1 MFATTGIIQGNTV
14 LTNDYSIE
22 RYNGRKFIITVFDE
36 DFSDGKTQK
45 PFQTVSDETLLAAY
59 DALIQGLIQGLL
71 SRFLLQ
77 GLLPMAES
85 EAFLVLELTHW
96 QPAGMV

>member
-59 DALIQGLIQGLL
+59 AALINQN
-71 SRFLLQ
+71 
-77 GLLPMAES
+77 S
-85 EAFLVLELTHW
+85 E
-96 QPAGMV
+96 

>member
-59 DALIQGLIQGLL
+59 DALIIF
-71 SRFLLQ
+71 S
-77 GLLPMAES
+77 S
-85 EAFLVLELTHW
+85 KEL
-96 QPAGMV
+96 